1 MSPPRLILGPPP
13 ALESALGQAVREHK
27 ARDPLAPLT
36 VLVGETLLR
45 PYLRRRLAVL
55 VDGHLNLHLVT
66 AGELAL
72 QLGESRLI
80 AAGREPL
87 PFLGDR
93 ILAQQVASAARGYF
107 LPVAHTPGFGAA
119 LHRLFRDLRQADVS
133 PEAFAAGASEVPENQ
148 DKVRDLADLYGRYEA
163 QRVAFYAADDG
174 LKVAD
179 PARFES
185 EALLVYG
192 VWDPPTTLRSALQ
205 ALGERVPVTFYLP
218 ETGGDPDLAHADL
231 RVWLGHLGA
240 TPERAAADEEGQGSS
255 VVHLQGHLFSPD
267 GPAPHDGASRVV
279 SAPDPPR
286 EVRDAARACMRWA
299 REGIP
304 FHEMAVSYRHGDRHR
319 ALIESAFR
327 EAGVP
332 IYLHEGTPLAERPL
346 GRRVIALLDLVGS
359 RLERRAVMELLTDA
373 RLPKAT
379 WERFGSIP
387 SHRWDKFSRQAGIVA
402 GTEQWVERLGL
413 YRAAQEERYRDRD
426 WLPERL
432 EAIDQLAAFIE
443 ELGDRLGGAPEAGTW
458 SGHLEYLGQLFE
470 AYVEGGEPILGAL
483 DDLTRLDPLSGPV
496 SFERFRQT
504 VRGVVEN
511 LRISDVESGQQGAFA
526 RRGVNVLDVNSLR
539 HLRFRAVAVMGLSE
553 RSFPPPPRQDPLLLD
568 EERRQL
574 NAAHGWALPLRALG
588 ADREPMQFALAVGA
602 ATDCIQLS
610 YARTETGDVR
620 PQLPSS
626 FFRAA
631 ASALAGKPIR
641 VQDVDELDHHFY
653 TRVPAGRVG
662 ATRIEDALTETD
674 YDRTLVETRPELARA
689 VLRRRRPSFTRAT
702 AAEDSHWGRR
712 FTPYD
717 GVFSEE
723 SLAQLA
729 AHRSLD
735 RPQSPG
741 ALETYAQCP
750 YRFFLS
756 KVLRIQ
762 PVEEPEEI
770 TRISPLEKGSLVHR
784 VLQRFLLDCGDA
796 DPPSAERRE
805 SHLERLRAIADA
817 ACDEAESRG
826 VTGFPLL
833 WKSDRQTIVEDL
845 IAWYDREVEDA
856 ATAGFTHG
864 TFELRFGSDERY
876 DDSPESDLST
886 AEPLV
891 VEVEGGR
898 LELQGRMDRLNWRS
912 SPPGFRVI
920 DYKTGRAWDTKD
932 ASLAGGRA
940 LQLPIYLLAAAKL
953 LDMAP
958 ADGDA
963 QYFYVT
969 RRGDFRRVRFPG
981 ATLTERQGDFHTVIG
996 GLAEGIG
1003 RGDFH
1008 LEPDDG
1014 KNCRF
1019 CDFNSLCD
1027 ARRQIFRDRK
1037 EEDPL
1042 ALAFTER
1049 SGIP

>member
-1 MSPPRLILGPPP
+1 MSPPRLILGPPA
-13 ALESALGQAVREHK
+13 ALESALATAVREHK
-27 ARDPLAPLT
+27 ARKPLAPLT
-36 VLVGETLLR
+36 ILVGETLLR

-55 VDGHLNLHLVT
+55 AGGHVNLKLVT
-66 AGELAL
+66 VGELAL
-72 QLGESRLI
+72 ALGEPSLVAR
-80 AAGREPL
+80 GREPL

-107 LPVAHTPGFGAA
+107 FPVAHTPGFAAA
-119 LHRLFRDLRQADVS
+119 LYRLFRELRQADVS
-133 PEAFAAGASEVPENQ
+133 PEAFAAGASAAPENVE
-148 DKVRDLADLYGRYEA
+148 KVGELADLYARYEE

-174 LKVAD
+174 LKAAD
-179 PARFES
+179 PALFGS

-192 VWDPPTTLRSALQ
+192 VWDPWATLRSVLE
-205 ALGERVPVTFYLP
+205 ALGELAPVTFYLP
-218 ETGGDPDLAHADL
+218 ETGGDPDLVHADL
-231 RVWLGHLGA
+231 RLWLRGLGA
-240 TPERAAADEEGQGSS
+240 TPERAEADEEGEGSS

-267 GPAPHDGASRVV
+267 GPAPDDGACRVV

-299 REGIP
+299 REGIA
-304 FHEMAVSYRHGDRHR
+304 FHEMAVAYRHGDRHR
-319 ALIESAFR
+319 ALIESTFR

-346 GRRVIALLDLVGS
+346 GRRVLALLDLVDS
-359 RLERRAVMELLTDA
+359 KLERRAVMEFLTDA
-373 RLPKAT
+373 RMPKAT

-402 GTEQWVERLGL
+402 GPEQWRERLEL
-413 YRAAQEERYRDRD
+413 YRAAQEERHRERD

-432 EAIDQLAAFIE
+432 EAIDQLAAFIG
-443 ELGDRLGGAPEAGTW
+443 ELGDHMGGRPEAGTW
-458 SGHLEYLGQLFE
+458 SEHLGYLRQLFE
-470 AYVEGGEPILGAL
+470 SYVEGGEPILGAL
-483 DDLTRLDPLSGPV
+483 EDLSRLDRLSGPV
-496 SFERFRQT
+496 PFERFRQT
-504 VRGVVEN
+504 VKGVIEN
-511 LRISDVESGQQGAFA
+511 LRISDVEPGQQGAFA

-539 HLRFRAVAVMGLSE
+539 HLRFRAVAVLGLAE

-574 NAAHGWALPLRALG
+574 NALNGWELPLRALG

-602 ATDCIQLS
+602 ATERIQLS

-620 PQLPSS
+620 PQLPSG

-631 ASALAGKPIR
+631 ATALAGEPIR
-641 VQDVDELDHHFY
+641 VQDVDELDLPFY

-674 YDRTLVETRPELARA
+674 YDRTLVETEPELARA
-689 VLRRRRPSFTRAT
+689 VLRRRQPSFTRAT
-702 AAEDSHWGRR
+702 VAEDSHWEPRL
-712 FTPYD
+712 TPYD
-717 GVFSEE
+717 GVLSEE
-723 SLAQLA
+723 SLEQLA

-741 ALETYAQCP
+741 ALETYAECP

-756 KVLRIQ
+756 KVLRIE

-770 TRISPLEKGSLVHR
+770 TRISPLAKGTLVHR

-796 DPPSAERRE
+796 DPPSTERRAA
-805 SHLERLRAIADA
+805 HLDRLRAIADA

-826 VTGFPLL
+826 LTGFPLL
-833 WKSDRQTIVEDL
+833 WKADRQTIIEDL
-845 IAWYDREVEDA
+845 IAWYDREVQDA
-856 ATAGFTHG
+856 AAGYTHG
-864 TFELRFGSDERY
+864 TFELRFGSDQRY
-876 DDSPESDLST
+876 DDDPESDLST
-886 AEPLV
+886 AVPLV

-932 ASLAGGRA
+932 ATLDGGRT
-940 LQLPIYLLAAAKL
+940 LQLPIYLLAAAKV

-958 ADGDA
+958 ADGEA
-963 QYFYVT
+963 QYFFVT
-969 RRGDFRRVRFPG
+969 RRGDFRRVKFPG
-981 ATLTERQGDFHTVIG
+981 STLTERQGDFHAVIR

-1008 LEPDDG
+1008 LEPDDK

-1019 CDFNSLCD
+1019 CDFDSLCD
-1027 ARRQIFRDRK
+1027 TRRQIFRDRK

-1042 ALAFTER
+1042 VVAFTER
-1049 SGIP
+1049 SKIS